1 MSRTLNT
8 DGNRGSSSDA
18 DKNVSVSVVHNICI
32 LVSNYSFTNFL
43 LKVAFHLPGTFSRN
57 EQVSVDLTKLE
68 VGCSAKIGFWI
79 FLKSEGQAPS
89 LRKYRRVFKLGEVQ
103 QGGTK
108 DELIPAVVRHWKQ
121 TIVDEDETLIAFVTA
136 LRQRAKR
143 GNIQAVNNRHSSFK
157 TNSTRSGPRGK
168 GK

>member
-1 MSRTLNT
+1 
-8 DGNRGSSSDA
+8 
-18 DKNVSVSVVHNICI
+18 
-32 LVSNYSFTNFL
+32 
-43 LKVAFHLPGTFSRN
+43 
-57 EQVSVDLTKLE
+57 
-68 VGCSAKIGFWI
+68 
-79 FLKSEGQAPS
+79 
-89 LRKYRRVFKLGEVQ
+89 VFKLGEVQ